1 MTVPQCEGNRGEG
14 ELKHLLEVEGDQTIS
29 MKNLARTLSQR
40 TPKWGAIEIFSH
52 SGFFGVRSVGP
63 VGEFLDNCISSLHF
77 VSKTIRDAPED
88 SPIKKWA
95 PCLSFSK
102 RNFPKSLST
111 LSLSLSHIIFSE
123 ALFVDHICRSNGL
136 PPQKIK
142 VLSLC
147 STLAWSLSSN
157 LVYFH
162 LTFLSRKWSQILVGC
177 DWKKRKAQRLKVDM
191 GVSENRCGTPKS
203 FILIG
208 FSIIKFIHF
217 GYPYFWKHPYLS
229 R

>member
-1 MTVPQCEGNRGEG
+1 MI
-14 ELKHLLEVEGDQTIS
+14 HLSKSG
-29 MKNLARTLSQR
+29 
-40 TPKWGAIEIFSH
+40 PFSIL
-52 SGFFGVRSVGP
+52 FQEEP
-63 VGEFLDNCISSLHF
+63 
-77 VSKTIRDAPED
+77 
-88 SPIKKWA
+88 
-95 PCLSFSK
+95 
-102 RNFPKSLST
+102 PKSLST

-136 PPQKIK
+136 PPKK
-142 VLSLC
+142 SRVSLLDVGLKFVLKLGLQYFKNKSPVSL
-147 STLAWSLSSN
+147 LHPAWSLSSN

-203 FILIG
+203 SILIG

-217 GYPYFWKHPYLS
+217 GVPLFLETPIFVSLRPLVSGGGSGGLPHTPEPGANEFLPDLCWKNVGHSWRTTGKQVKRPWGS
-229 R
+229 VQASSTCFF